1 MINNISPE
9 MIKLLNS
16 GDKKELHAFLKLY
29 ARPIYE
35 RALAITGNDADAK
48 RVTRRAI
55 TETAL
60 LAAKG
65 ALEDDVDVQLMSL
78 TDACCS
84 EDIFFE
90 KLVDDTMN
98 ELGTTVAAPAK
109 PLQTANTANTANTAQ
124 DAAQGSAPTAVYAPE
139 KSGDT
144 LFEDSFA
151 DMRARGGEK
160 YTGNEVPDLF
170 DESDGE
176 DDGLEDDDDVKKP
189 GPLLVLLIFLLALIT
204 VALVWVLLVKLMYIG
219 FIPKFDFGFAQWFNA
234 NVFMLY

>member
-1 MINNISPE
+1 MTNNISPE
-9 MIKLLNS
+9 MIKLLNT

-48 RVTRRAI
+48 RVTRRTI

-65 ALEDDVDVQLMSL
+65 ALEDDVDEQLMSL

-84 EDIFFE
+84 EDLFFE

-98 ELGTTVAAPAK
+98 ELGTPAVQAKTGAVSADAPKKHAAAQTEAAPPLYALPKEEKDK
-109 PLQTANTANTANTAQ
+109 PFT
-124 DAAQGSAPTAVYAPE
+124 DAFV
-139 KSGDT
+139 DI
-144 LFEDSFA
+144 
-151 DMRARGGEK
+151 RARGGEK
-160 YTGNEVPDLF
+160 YGKQELPDLF
-170 DESDGE
+170 DEDDVENDDAAE
-176 DDGLEDDDDVKKP
+176 DEGVKKP
-189 GPLLVLLIFLLALIT
+189 GPLLVVLIFMLSLVT

-219 FIPKFDFGFAQWFNA
+219 LIPKFDFGFAQWFNT

>member
-1 MINNISPE
+1 MTNNISPE
-9 MIKLLNS
+9 MIKLLNT

-65 ALEDDVDVQLMSL
+65 ALEGDVDAQLMSL

-84 EDIFFE
+84 EDLFFE
-90 KLVDDTMN
+90 KLVDDTMS
-98 ELGTTVAAPAK
+98 ELGTPAVPAKTGAVSADATPKHAVAQTEAAP
-109 PLQTANTANTANTAQ
+109 PL
-124 DAAQGSAPTAVYAPE
+124 YAPVKE
-139 KSGDT
+139 EDT
-144 LFEDSFA
+144 PFNDTFA
-151 DMRARGGEK
+151 DIRARGGEK
-160 YTGNEVPDLF
+160 YGKQELPDLF
-170 DESDGE
+170 DEDDENGDAAE
-176 DDGLEDDDDVKKP
+176 DEDVKKP
-189 GPLLVLLIFLLALIT
+189 GPLLVVLIFLLSLIT

-219 FIPKFDFGFAQWFNA
+219 LIPKFDFGFAQWFNT